1 MWLENE
7 DPIYVG
13 QKAGEEQIT
22 ALHGFAGL
30 LFNKVYDDF
39 GN

>member
-30 LFNKVYDDF
+30 LLNQVDHDF
-39 GN
+39 CN